1 MSTQVN
7 ESLKTTVSFT
17 VENTQDSLKR
27 LVLFPGHYNTQQI
40 ILKEDKAYLLRTL
53 AKALSDAGYAPV
65 DEVADDFNAAVA
77 EYFIF
82 KVQGKS
88 ARTRMVDLVD
98 FVKHS
103 DLSITKIRIT
113 DLSNDS
119 THELF
124 NHEIE
129 VAASKIG
136 TKGESDII
144 QMSTYVNPR
153 NFQQNVIEIDLEADA
168 LELNATTV
176 MIMDVVAK
184 GKFQI
189 DYVLE

>member
-40 ILKEDKAYLLRTL
+40 VLKEDKAYLLRTL

-65 DEVADDFNAAVA
+65 DEVADDFNAAV
-77 EYFIF
+77 EEHFIF

>member
-77 EYFIF
+77 EHFIF